1 MSVVQDCREEMI
13 NKLCL
18 YIQTVSDQEMSE
30 IKSVLYM
37 LTNEYEITSRS
48 TEIAE
53 LQTDRN
59 EYLIKTFLIA
69 KKVKGCTER
78 TLEYYGKE
86 IKKILERIGKN
97 VDEITAGDIRYYMA
111 IRQNRDKVSKVTIG
125 SEIRAFGSFF
135 NWLYSE
141 ELIRKNPMTH
151 IDRIKIEKTKKE
163 ALTEMEIEKL
173 RFCARGGK
181 EKLIIEMLLST
192 GCRVS
197 EMANILI
204 TDIDGERVLVHG
216 KGEKDRYVYLNAKA
230 MLALEFYMAK
240 RTDKNAYLLP
250 RMKQIREIKHE
261 KRLKREYQD
270 LWEDAENVCDEGH
283 IDKGTIEGITRRIAK
298 RAGVERANPHK
309 FRRTC
314 ATMALRRG
322 MPIEQVSKMLGHESV
337 ETTQIYLDLSEDDLK
352 QAHKKYVV

>member
-1 MSVVQDCREEMI
+1 MSAVQDCREEMI

-18 YIQTVSDQEMSE
+18 YVQSVSDQEMSE

-37 LTNEYEITSRS
+37 LTNDYEITSRS

-53 LQTDRN
+53 LQIDRN
-59 EYLIKTFLIA
+59 EYLLKTFLIA
-69 KKVKGCTER
+69 KKVKGCTAR
-78 TLEYYGKE
+78 TLEVYRNNIKSFLEKTGKT
-86 IKKILERIGKN
+86 

-111 IRQNRDKVSKVTIG
+111 IRQNRDKVSKVTIQN
-125 SEIRAFGSFF
+125 EVRALSSFF
-135 NWLYSE
+135 NWLYKE
-141 ELIRKNPMTH
+141 EIIRKNPITH
-151 IDRIKIEKTKKE
+151 IERIKIEKTKKE
-163 ALTEMEIEKL
+163 ALTDMEIEKL
-173 RFCARGGK
+173 RLCARGGK

-197 EMANILI
+197 ELANILI

-230 MLALEFYMAK
+230 MLALESYIAK
-240 RTDKNAYLLP
+240 RTDKNPYLIP
-250 RMKQIREIKHE
+250 RMKNIGEVMHE
-261 KRLKREYQD
+261 KRTKREYQD
-270 LWEDAENVCDEGH
+270 LWQDTENVCEEGH
-283 IDKGTIEGITRRIAK
+283 IDKSTIGAITRRIAK

-322 MPIEQVSKMLGHESV
+322 MPIEQVSKMLGHESL